1 MTAACCRDRCG
12 FKHLLADG
20 AFLMLSAFCG
30 FGSCRVNDPLA
41 GAVSRYIGLVAALAL
56 MPVIGVVIL
65 PICAIAVGMCCGDRC
80 GFKNLL
86 ADGAFLMLSAVSGF
100 GSCRVNDPLA
110 GAVSRNIGLVAAL
123 TLVPVVGAVILPLC
137 AVAVGMAG
145 RRILIGGLNIHIITG
160 HGEGGGGAGLVSQR
174 YAACLNDPLNE
185 VCSGR
190 SLRRNGDLNALHG
203 VGDRCACGN
212 GCRAAG
218 DGNGV
223 IPQGGDL
230 GVLAA
235 LIAADGTLLML
246 QAGLG
251 RGGRLV
257 YLPHEGVGRQI
268 LCAAARIRAGAVGAL
283 MPMALCVRIPRT
295 AVGMGMGTHIRL
307 HGDGLVGLDIT
318 AAAAIVILDRY
329 RCPSQSKLVTIE
341 DHVLV
346 SGEVSRGVVGIMR
359 GDHHARRVKILA
371 DHVLGLGRRC
381 CDLDALHR
389 LDDLQ
394 HLKLVEY
401 PHIAA
406 RLSRWILKDACLFPV
421 YGHLIL
427 CKPGAGILRFCV
439 NKDFYR
445 ILRICLNRGVRCQII
460 PAAACIAL
468 LNGNLMDINAHL
480 IC

>member
-1 MTAACCRDRCG
+1 
-12 FKHLLADG
+12 
-20 AFLMLSAFCG
+20 MLSAFCG

-65 PICAIAVGMCCGDRC
+65 PICAIAVGMSAACCGDRC
-80 GFKNLL
+80 GFKHLL
-86 ADGAFLMLSAVSGF
+86 
-100 GSCRVNDPLA
+100 
-110 GAVSRNIGLVAAL
+110 
-123 TLVPVVGAVILPLC
+123 
-137 AVAVGMAG
+137 
-145 RRILIGGLNIHIITG
+145 
-160 HGEGGGGAGLVSQR
+160 
-174 YAACLNDPLNE
+174 
-185 VCSGR
+185 
-190 SLRRNGDLNALHG
+190 
-203 VGDRCACGN
+203 
-212 GCRAAG
+212 
-218 DGNGV
+218 
-223 IPQGGDL
+223 
-230 GVLAA
+230 
-235 LIAADGTLLML
+235 ADGTLLML
-246 QAGLG
+246 QAGL
-251 RGGRLV
+251 RLSRRFV

-295 AVGMGMGTHIRL
+295 AVGMGVGPLICA
-307 HGDGLVGLDIT
+307 HGDGLPDLDI
-318 AAAAIVILDRY
+318 AIAAAIVILDRHI
-329 RCPSQSKLVTIE
+329 RLSLRELVTIE

-346 SGEVSRGVVGIMR
+346 SGEVSRGAVGIMR
-359 GDHHARRVKILA
+359 GDHHARRVEFLTGL
-371 DHVLGLGRRC
+371 VLGLGRRC

-427 CKPGAGILRFCV
+427 CKLGVGILRFCV

-460 PAAACIAL
+460 PAAACITL
-468 LNGNLMDINAHL
+468 LDGNLMDINAHL

>member
-1 MTAACCRDRCG
+1 MCCGDRCG

-20 AFLMLSAFCG
+20 ALLMLSAFCG

-41 GAVSRYIGLVAALAL
+41 GAVSRYIDLVAALAL

-65 PICAIAVGMCCGDRC
+65 PICAIAVGMDR
-80 GFKNLL
+80 
-86 ADGAFLMLSAVSGF
+86 
-100 GSCRVNDPLA
+100 
-110 GAVSRNIGLVAAL
+110 
-123 TLVPVVGAVILPLC
+123 
-137 AVAVGMAG
+137 
-145 RRILIGGLNIHIITG
+145 RRILIGGLKFHSTCG
-160 HGEGGGGAGLVSQR
+160 HGEGGGSLGVVCQGDTALQH
-174 YAACLNDPLNE
+174 DPL
-185 VCSGR
+185 VKDLVGLRCV
-190 SLRRNGDLNALHG
+190 RRNGDLNALHG
-203 VGDRCACGN
+203 AGDSCACGN

-346 SGEVSRGVVGIMR
+346 SGEVSRGAVGIMR

-439 NKDFYR
+439 NEDFYR

-468 LNGNLMDINAHL
+468 INGNLMDINAHL